1 MAKRVNHLEISMQ
14 QFFIQQKTPVSSG
27 EVKVIINNRI
37 VYKKFSLSMEIMV
50 PMLKQINNF
59 KDQGFRKIS

>member
-37 VYKKFSLSMEIMV
+37 VYKKFSLNMEIMV